1 MIVWL
6 AVRDKLS
13 TGERMLKWNPQGDAI
28 CVLCQGQ
35 VETRNHL
42 FFECVYSETVWKGLM
57 RKFIGSRYTSN
68 WNQLLEILINT
79 NQDNTT
85 LFLIRY
91 TFQAV
96 LYSIW
101 RERKCRR
108 HGAAKPC
115 MRVWFVS
122 RCRQRMIFF
131 SSKIAQKISI
141 ISGTSIVQKCFFLSW
156 INLTFIK
163 KKWKCSK
170 DIWCR
175 Q

>member
-79 NQDNTT
+79 NQDNTI

-101 RERKCRR
+101 RERNCRR
-108 HGAAKPC
+108 HGETPLLPAQLVKYTDKLVHNRIDSLRGCANGKYSKA
-115 MRVWFVS
+115 MGVWFAS
-122 RCRQRMIFF
+122 R
-131 SSKIAQKISI
+131 
-141 ISGTSIVQKCFFLSW
+141 
-156 INLTFIK
+156 
-163 KKWKCSK
+163 
-170 DIWCR
+170 
-175 Q
+175 